1 MAESG
6 ESHWGHA
13 VKLTAGASF
22 GHAVTPC
29 SADAEF
35 PVNAAA
41 LETYSESAA
50 GPEGGFVGAAE
61 SVAYSADVALSVE
74 FPAHDAVPVAVVC
87 SVHAAHFVDAVGPAA
102 GGCSAYFADPENA
115 AAPVACLGG
124 AATSEGA
131 AGYVGAAVRVA
142 CSESVTK
149 SAVACSERVAD
160 FEHAVGLAEG
170 RKAPEGDL
178 KC

>member
-6 ESHWGHA
+6 ESRQGHA
-13 VKLTAGASF
+13 VKSTAGACF
-22 GHAVTPC
+22 GHVVIPC
-29 SADAEF
+29 SADVEF

-61 SVAYSADVALSVE
+61 SVTCSADVVLSVE

-87 SVHAAHFVDAVGPAA
+87 SVHAAHFVDAEGPVA

-124 AATSEGA
+124 AATSEGV
-131 AGYVGAAVRVA
+131 AGYVGAAVQVA

-149 SAVACSERVAD
+149 SAVACSGRAAESER
-160 FEHAVGLAEG
+160 AVGPAG
-170 RKAPEGDL
+170 GG
-178 KC
+178 